1 MRAGVKQIIPVSSWH
16 IQPEYFKKTVVSA
29 RHICCDNRHRFF
41 IMQISSAIFH
51 CSAPNLDACPD
62 ESLPEFAFIGR
73 SNVGKSSLLNMLA
86 GIDRLARV
94 SPTPGFTKLINF
106 FTMSKTWRL
115 VDLPGYGY
123 AEGSRKHVSQ
133 FNRATANYLKHRPN
147 LCCVF
152 LLIDSGL
159 EPQPMDLEF
168 VQWLASHALPFVIVF
183 TKTDR
188 GTPEL
193 VQANIAAFKAR
204 IAVWFEQLPE
214 IFQCSSTTGHGRS
227 DLLRV
232 IRTIVEAGPAV
243 SEPPASPAVSLPPEV
258 EPPFNIQI
266 RAGSAREKDAR
277 AKKKLKGA
285 RPW

>member
-1 MRAGVKQIIPVSSWH
+1 
-16 IQPEYFKKTVVSA
+16 
-29 RHICCDNRHRFF
+29 
-41 IMQISSAIFH
+41 MQISSAIFD
-51 CSAPNLDACPD
+51 CSAPDLGACPD

-73 SNVGKSSLLNMLA
+73 SNVGKSSLLNTLA
-86 GIDRLARV
+86 GVERLARV

-106 FTMSKTWRL
+106 FKMGKTWRL

-133 FNRATANYLKHRPN
+133 FNRAVANYLRHRPN

-159 EPQPMDLEF
+159 EPQPIDLEF
-168 VQWLASHALPFVIVF
+168 VQWLASQALPFVIVF

-188 GTPEL
+188 GTPEA
-193 VQANIAAFKAR
+193 VAANIAAFKER
-204 IAVWFEQLPE
+204 IAGWFEQLPE

-227 DLLRV
+227 ELLGV
-232 IRTIVEAGPAV
+232 IAKIVDAGPAV
-243 SEPPASPAVSLPPEV
+243 SEPAAPAAPPVPEV
-258 EPPFNIQI
+258 EPPFRIQV
-266 RAGSAREKDAR
+266 RAGQAREKDPR
-277 AKKKLKGA
+277 AKKNLKGA